1 VNEVNTG
8 DSVAKDATADNPTI
22 RVSTENSGTGAVGA
36 LIGRRI
42 IITRA
47 PEQAGE
53 LSRSL
58 QEFGAEVLFLPMVM
72 FLDPEDTEDLDRA
85 IDSLGKFDWLVLT
98 SANAA
103 RFFLRRC
110 RALGC
115 WPAAGKPQIAVVGD
129 ATRAAVEA
137 EQLAVAI
144 VPDKFNSVALAKA
157 LEAHVV
163 DKQVLLPRS
172 DRAGDRDELPRRL
185 RGDGADVTEVVAY
198 RTEEPDSLDD
208 ATRDMLLRGD
218 VDAVTFFSPSA
229 FDNFDN
235 ALGFEAMR
243 KASSHVAFAAVGPTT
258 AAAIREAGLEVAVEA
273 ADATPAS
280 LVTGL
285 GRYFASRPAR
295 QADAKQKGRI

>member
-1 VNEVNTG
+1 VNEVTAG
-8 DSVAKDATADNPTI
+8 DSVSKDSTTDNPTI
-22 RVSTENSGTGAVGA
+22 ENSRTADVGA
-36 LIGRRI
+36 LAGRRI

-53 LSRSL
+53 LLRCL
-58 QEFGAEVLFLPMVM
+58 QEFGAEVLFLPMVV

-85 IDSLGKFDWLVLT
+85 IDSLGKFHWLIFT
-98 SANAA
+98 SVNAT
-103 RFFLRRC
+103 RFFLKRC
-110 RALGC
+110 RALGR
-115 WPAAGKPQIAVVGD
+115 WPGAGKPRIAAVGG

-137 EQLAVAI
+137 EELAVEI

-163 DKQVLLPRS
+163 DKRVLLPRS

-198 RTEEPDSLDD
+198 RTEEPDSLDE

-229 FDNFDN
+229 FDNFDR

-243 KASSHVAFAAVGPTT
+243 QVSSHVAFAAVGPTT
-258 AAAIREAGLEVAVEA
+258 AAAIREAELEVAVEA

-285 GRYFASRPAR
+285 ARYFASRPAR
-295 QADAKQKGRI
+295 QAGAKQEGTI